1 MASSETRRLRLP
13 YIAVQPSLPHVV
25 SDILA
30 PGSTIAVEDCWVS
43 CYAPDPA
50 AAPAIEMKSVH
61 GKFRL
66 TESDE
71 KEGEVECLPTDD
83 RVQVDMLS
91 PVRTAPRPSHDFLIR

>member
-1 MASSETRRLRLP
+1 MASSEPRRLRLP
-13 YIAVQPSLPHVV
+13 YIAVQPSLLHVV

-43 CYAPDPA
+43 CYAPAPGP
-50 AAPAIEMKSVH
+50 APATEMKSVH
-61 GKFRL
+61 GKVRL

-83 RVQVDMLS
+83 KVRVDMLS
-91 PVRTAPRPSHDFLIR
+91 SVRSVLFPSRASLIC